1 MAVFGKKS
9 LFAQLQFN
17 ETVAETVYDN
27 IKELY
32 NDSDQKGAIVEYTD
46 GDHKNYVIIAML
58 ADDLEA
64 AFGKKYKKNEE
75 VGSFSA
81 SINDGLIQAVLVE
94 GDFESGTLALIP
106 TTDTLADMTE
116 WSFIE
121 KTPMHIAVVTPDFNA
136 EDGVILLSDTV
147 TLNELTN
154 IRNGHMTI
162 KIKNDENGEPDEAEI
177 INLHEVKDEPVSRV
191 EEDVDTPDD
200 SEYDPDTGYDPDQEY
215 DPDSDYDEVES
226 VEEYSEDPVYEESQ
240 YEGEP
245 VYEDPVDYNDTVDYN
260 EPSYEQPV
268 FDPEQDFD
276 PQASVV
282 EQAPVVQPDVE
293 NLVDIQEELIK
304 QLNSDSLDIEVS
316 DEEFYKVFGQDNHS
330 VELFNEQ
337 PNDPNNHLDQ
347 HVAQMASVANMK
359 ILRYLDEHTNA
370 LASEYVLALRT
381 YADKLTKTLD
391 YHDGNTEAGQKY
403 NDIKAER
410 DRIIQTIY
418 MEHEAKKEEIQRE
431 YDARKDK
438 FIEERKLQA
447 EREFDDENRAQLAK
461 DLELDTA
468 KLELEGQD
476 YEAKGLRDLHTR
488 RRDVARVFMERATT
502 NLLMHYRDEMAKVY
516 KGVKELA
523 LNESNNINRYIEQNF
538 ASEVMRANAIQKQ
551 LDMQT
556 DLTALQD
563 KFSAQ
568 LIEKNAEIEAIRDKA
583 TSDYKALEEKS
594 SFNLR
599 DLKKELQAELDAERN
614 VNKELRASLDRMTE
628 KFETLDEKKEE
639 EYRHRLKVSDDRAE
653 ALERRIDA
661 REKDIIVANRNRW
674 IVAALLALATA
685 IGGVMITAYV
695 MNQAQATTNHTTETQ
710 ITQLKRDLEDAKK
723 DAQSAKTEAN
733 NAKTESNTKQAQID
747 SLTKALGE
755 RANQAQPNGQNQT
768 AQP

>member
-1 MAVFGKKS
+1 MAVFAKKN

-32 NDSDQKGAIVEYTD
+32 NNPDQKGAIVEYTD

-177 INLHEVKDEPVSRV
+177 INLHEVQDEPVSRV
-191 EEDVDTPDD
+191 EDDVDEPED
-200 SEYDPDTGYDPDQEY
+200 SGYDPDQEY

-260 EPSYEQPV
+260 EPSYEQLM

-347 HVAQMASVANMK
+347 HVAQMASVANTK

-410 DRIIQTIY
+410 DRIIKTIF

-551 LDMQT
+551 LDMQA

-583 TSDYKALEEKS
+583 ASDYKALEEKS

-599 DLKKELQAELDAERN
+599 DLKKELQAELDAERV

-628 KFETLDEKKEE
+628 KFETLEEKKEE
-639 EYRHRLKVSDDRAE
+639 EYRHRLKVADDRAE

-674 IVAALLALATA
+674 IVAALLALTTA

-695 MNQAQATTNHTTETQ
+695 MNQTHATSNHSTETQ

-723 DAQSAKTEAN
+723 EAQSAKTEAN
-733 NAKTESNTKQAQID
+733 NAKTENNTKQAQID
-747 SLTKALGE
+747 SLTKALGD
-755 RANQAQPNGQNQT
+755 RANQAQPNGQP